1 MGNILL
7 SVWIVLQSAML
18 ILKVYH
24 IIDSWWLVFIPSYI
38 GIVAVSVLFG
48 LFCYAMSNLH

>member
-7 SVWIVLQSAML
+7 SVWIVLQAAML

-24 IIDSWWLVFIPSYI
+24 IIDSWWLVFIPSYV
-38 GIVAVSVLFG
+38 GIIALAVLFG

>member
-18 ILKVYH
+18 ILKVYN